1 MNDIRLVSWNVNGL
15 RAVARK
21 GFLEWMADDDPDVLC
36 LQETRAWAEQLPPGV
51 REIDGYHSYFAE
63 AETKGYS
70 GVALYSKDE
79 PRDVTNSFHPDYD
92 PEGRLIEARYP
103 ELTVFNVYFPNGKAS
118 QERLDYKMAFY
129 ESFLEAVRPR
139 VQAGDKLLVTGDVN
153 TAHRELDLARPQA
166 NKDTS
171 GFLPEER
178 EWMDR
183 FLEAGFVDTFRM
195 FHTGGEHYS
204 YWDLRT
210 RARDRNVGWRIDYV
224 FVTLNLR
231 ERVRDAFILSEVQ
244 GSDHCPVGVELE
256 L

>member
-1 MNDIRLVSWNVNGL
+1 
-15 RAVARK
+15 
-21 GFLEWMADDDPDVLC
+21 
-36 LQETRAWAEQLPPGV
+36 
-51 REIDGYHSYFAE
+51 
-63 AETKGYS
+63 
-70 GVALYSKDE
+70 
-79 PRDVTNSFHPDYD
+79 
-92 PEGRLIEARYP
+92 
-103 ELTVFNVYFPNGKAS
+103 
-118 QERLDYKMAFY
+118 
-129 ESFLEAVRPR
+129 
-139 VQAGDKLLVTGDVN
+139 
-153 TAHRELDLARPQA
+153 
-166 NKDTS
+166 
-171 GFLPEER
+171 
-178 EWMDR
+178 MDR